1 MKIDSPHQTY
11 RGISSLKVWTEKWWI
26 LQQQPNTVFL
36 LFLNRANNIPPFPH
50 YFLSCWDSSKEWQFI
65 YSNTNLTGRMSTGQ
79 YHFSVWIINS
89 PILNNTGIY
98 LCCSILQNQLCC
110 YLRAQL
116 WYLLVLEGLSW
127 TLKQSNQE
135 RIRWEGR
142 GEATICPRLSQWGR
156 EEQIVS
162 KFHIHDLGHWRR
174 FQVCFHSIHFF
185 LSLKNPA
192 LSP

>member
-1 MKIDSPHQTY
+1 
-11 RGISSLKVWTEKWWI
+11 
-26 LQQQPNTVFL
+26 
-36 LFLNRANNIPPFPH
+36 
-50 YFLSCWDSSKEWQFI
+50 
-65 YSNTNLTGRMSTGQ
+65 MSTGQ
-79 YHFSVWIINS
+79 YHFSVWIINL

-98 LCCSILQNQLCC
+98 LCCSILQNQLGC

-116 WYLLVLEGLSW
+116 WYLLILGGLSW

-142 GEATICPRLSQWGR
+142 GEANICPRLSQWGR

-185 LSLKNPA
+185 YLWKTRHCLLISGYFIGKIPA
-192 LSP
+192 IPCVHGSRTSSHRLIWPHKVSRLTWTTNSVCHPSTKSCSIIKICCPPSINKWGRE

>member
-1 MKIDSPHQTY
+1 MSVY
-11 RGISSLKVWTEKWWI
+11 LLKHK
-26 LQQQPNTVFL
+26 
-36 LFLNRANNIPPFPH
+36 
-50 YFLSCWDSSKEWQFI
+50 
-65 YSNTNLTGRMSTGQ
+65 
-79 YHFSVWIINS
+79 SVWIINL

-98 LCCSILQNQLCC
+98 LCCSILQNQLGC

-142 GEATICPRLSQWGR
+142 GEANICPRLSQWGR

-185 LSLKNPA
+185 YLWKTRHCLLISGYFIGKIPA
-192 LSP
+192 IPCVSWISDLISQTYLTSQSI